1 MREYSKAA
9 AISGANLALHCSLQS
24 PDLHSYCLSV
34 LASSMSRMCRSDS
47 MVISDASAIK
57 HYFTQVQSEPVP
69 ECRLCGHPVCDPCQ
83 QQVRFF
89 NCDIDKYRYS
99 QYLEKVSTIS
109 LLKEPMSILFIYF
122 IYLLVKFS
130 SSTIQQSL
138 TYLVILM
145 FSNMKDN
152 C

>member
-57 HYFTQVQSEPVP
+57 HYLLRSRASRCPSAGCAAT
-69 ECRLCGHPVCDPCQ
+69 PCAT
-83 QQVRFF
+83 
-89 NCDIDKYRYS
+89 
-99 QYLEKVSTIS
+99 LA
-109 LLKEPMSILFIYF
+109 
-122 IYLLVKFS
+122 S
-130 SSTIQQSL
+130 SR
-138 TYLVILM
+138 
-145 FSNMKDN
+145 
-152 C
+152 